1 MTKRYRKEV
10 FRLDKYNLA
19 LHLTSVLKF
28 IPENWKKNVDDSL
41 QILNH
46 TWKTNFTFS
55 PNRMQCII
63 STCISQIHVNIQ
75 TTKLTREI
83 NVNTESQKNDTECIL
98 KKQAKKKLKEN
109 KHLGRIL

>member
-1 MTKRYRKEV
+1 MTKGDQKEV

-19 LHLTSVLKF
+19 WHLTSVLKF
-28 IPENWKKNVDDSL
+28 IPENWRKNVDISL

-46 TWKTNFTFS
+46 TWTTNFTFS

-63 STCISQIHVNIQ
+63 STCISQIYVNIQ

-83 NVNTESQKNDTECIL
+83 NVNTEGQKNETECI
-98 KKQAKKKLKEN
+98 KKKTSKEKN
-109 KHLGRIL
+109 EGKQTFG

>member
-19 LHLTSVLKF
+19 WHLTSVLKF

-83 NVNTESQKNDTECIL
+83 NVNTEGQKNDTECI
-98 KKQAKKKLKEN
+98 KKQAKKKIEGKQTF
-109 KHLGRIL
+109 G